1 MFSSKILE
9 WLLVGMVG
17 FWIGVIAAS
26 CAPKRT
32 SSVTIVTCSNYV
44 HAPVAMKVREFNKEA
59 DGFSGIDPEGKRQ
72 YYMKDV
78 NETCW
83 TMSEMEFDKAKAAG
97 R

>member
-1 MFSSKILE
+1 MFNTLAATLAALISILIATILIGISSTSEK
-9 WLLVGMVG
+9 
-17 FWIGVIAAS
+17 GV
-26 CAPKRT
+26 T
-32 SSVTIVTCSNYV
+32 VVTCSNFS

-83 TMSEMEFDKAKAAG
+83 TMSEEQFDKAKAAN